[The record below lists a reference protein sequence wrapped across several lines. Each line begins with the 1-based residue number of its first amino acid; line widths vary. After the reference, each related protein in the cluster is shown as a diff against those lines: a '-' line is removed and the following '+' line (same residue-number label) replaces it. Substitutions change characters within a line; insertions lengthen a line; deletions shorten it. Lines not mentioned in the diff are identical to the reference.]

1 MSKKKVKKKNKPVAA
16 AKKKSSKPKK
26 ATTKQSFSFSRPSN
40 KRPDDSLHRSIF
52 YWSLAVMALIV
63 FFLAF
68 QSGVNGDDEFQND
81 YSTKLVDFYTTL
93 GADTAALYVEKGN
106 MHYYGGLFDLAT
118 GLINRA
124 MGWTDYDR
132 AYHQVR
138 HLFNGGFGLLAL
150 LFIGWIAQVLIGWRG
165 AVLALLFGFLSPR
178 FLGHS
183 LMNPKDI
190 PFAAGFAIAIY
201 YLILLLKTLPKPNWK
216 HAVGVA
222 VGFGIALG
230 TRAGGLL
237 IVGYVCLFMGLDFL
251 LRFGW
256 KGLSRQTTALTNYLI
271 YGIGIILGGYILG
284 ILPWPAALVDPL
296 GHPFAALTEFS
307 ELGIKI
313 RVLFGGE
320 NVMSDATVWHYPLT
334 WMLFTIPIFI
344 WLGLVVHMIW
354 GGQIFKRYAPLPYFL
369 LVFATVFPL
378 VYIIYKDSILHDGWR
393 HLIFVYPSLVV
404 IAAMGWV
411 FLEEKLKHQR
421 VGTYA
426 VWIMLTLA
434 LLEPSIFI
442 LRNNKVPYVYFNP
455 LVGGING
462 AFGYYETD
470 YWGVSVKPA
479 IDWMEEQGIVG
490 PNMTDTVVIG
500 THFYYSVD
508 RLTRKEY
515 KGKVRTKYVRFN
527 QRYTED
533 WDYGIFPSRYFR
545 GYHLQAGT
553 WPNSKAVHIVTAN
566 GVPLA
571 AVEKNSSKAPYL
583 GEAAIKKKDW
593 PSAAEHFHQEIAQ
606 HPDNELS
613 WLGLSN
619 AYLNLG
625 QYEKSLEAAQKSL
638 AIAPNSENGLYFSGL
653 AQMRMGEGSAATKS
667 FTDLLE
673 VNDKFYI
680 ANYYLAMIYQQNQQP
695 DQAIEQVLQAIE
707 SNPRFKAGYQLAAQL
722 YASIGD
728 NQRAT
733 AYEQTAAKL

>member
-1 MSKKKVKKKNKPVAA
+1 MSKKKNKKKNKPVVATNKKVGKPIKTV
-16 AKKKSSKPKK
+16 AK
-26 ATTKQSFSFSRPSN
+26 QVFSFSRPSN
-40 KRPDDSLHRSIF
+40 KRPDDALHRSIF
-52 YWSLAVMALIV
+52 YWSYAVMALIV
-63 FFLAF
+63 FFLAL

-81 YSTKLVDFYTTL
+81 YSKKLVDFYTTM
-93 GADTAALYVEKGN
+93 GTDTAALYVEKGN
-106 MHYYGGLFDLAT
+106 MHYYGGLFDLTT
-118 GLINRA
+118 GLFNKA

-138 HLFNGGFGLLAL
+138 HLFNGGFGLIAL
-150 LFIGWIAQVLIGWRG
+150 LFIGWTAQLLVGWRG

-201 YLILLLKTLPKPNWK
+201 YFIQLLRTLPKPDWR
-216 HAVGVA
+216 HAIGIA

-237 IVGYVCLFMGLDFL
+237 IVGYVGLFMGLDFL
-251 LRFGW
+251 LRYGW
-256 KGLSRQTTALTNYLI
+256 KGLTRQTTALANYAI
-271 YGIGIILGGYILG
+271 YGLGIILGGYILG
-284 ILPWPAALVDPL
+284 ILSWPAALVDPL
-296 GHPFAALTEFS
+296 GHPLAALTEFS

-334 WMLFTIPIFI
+334 WILLTVPIFI
-344 WLGLVVHMIW
+344 LLGFGVHLIW
-354 GGQIFKRYAPLPYFL
+354 GVPMFKRYAPLPYL
-369 LVFATVFPL
+369 LLLFATLFPL

-393 HLIFVYPSLVV
+393 HLIFIYPSLVV
-404 IAAMGWV
+404 VAAMGWI

-421 VGTYA
+421 AGTYA
-426 VWIMLTLA
+426 LWTILA
-434 LLEPSIFI
+434 LVLIEPTIFI
-442 LRNNKVPYVYFNP
+442 LRNHKVPYVYFNP
-455 LVGGING
+455 LAGGIHG
-462 AFGYYETD
+462 AFGHYETD

-479 IDWMEEQGIVG
+479 LDWMEQQGILG
-490 PNMTDTVVIG
+490 PEMTDTIVIG

-508 RLTRKEY
+508 RLTRKAY
-515 KGKVRTKYVRFN
+515 DGKVRTKYVRFN
-527 QRYTED
+527 QRYQED

-545 GYHLQAGT
+545 GYHLRSGT
-553 WPNSKAVHIVTAN
+553 WPNSKAVHVVAAN

-571 AVEKNSSKAPYL
+571 AVEKNNSKAAYQ
-583 GEAAIKKKDW
+583 GEAAVKRKDW
-593 PSAAEHFHQEIAQ
+593 SAAAEHFHQEIAQ
-606 HPDNELS
+606 HPDNELA

-619 AYLNLG
+619 SYLNLG
-625 QYEKSLEAAQKSL
+625 QFEKSLESAQKSL
-638 AIAPNSENGLYFSGL
+638 TIAPNSENGLYFSGL
-653 AQMRMGEGSAATKS
+653 AQMRMGQGSAATQS
-667 FTDLLE
+667 FMDLLE

-695 DQAIEQVLQAIE
+695 DQAIVQVLQAIE

-728 NQRAT
+728 NQKAN
-733 AYEQTAAKL
+733 AYQQTAAKL